1 MLLHLNFLI
10 LLNLSMTL
18 YLYVV
23 FHQMF
28 EWPASS
34 KVTILYILFVLNSL
48 ERNLRNW
55 KDCIQKTVI
64 LLHTE
69 KS

>member
-1 MLLHLNFLI
+1 
-10 LLNLSMTL
+10 
-18 YLYVV
+18 
-23 FHQMF
+23 MF

-34 KVTILYILFVLNSL
+34 KVTILYILFALNSL

-55 KDCIQKTVI
+55 KDCIQKTVF